1 MDSLES
7 SIEKTIGEIFQQDVA
22 PTHNAKIIKE
32 WRENCEINTWK
43 DWPGNSPDISPTE
56 NLSAVIKAKLW
67 SHDTSTLSKLEK
79 RALQL
84 LSILQTWHFKI

>member
-32 WRENCEINTWK
+32 WRENCEINT
-43 DWPGNSPDISPTE
+43 
-56 NLSAVIKAKLW
+56 
-67 SHDTSTLSKLEK
+67 
-79 RALQL
+79 
-84 LSILQTWHFKI
+84 